1 MYATEHSH
9 GLGLRIS
16 IDTYSVWHM
25 FRLLFYMIIIAAGF
39 GAGFYSGIKYN
50 EHEIV
55 KDPNRFYEL
64 YKREFA
70 DSAQERIKQVK
81 EALRKSLE

>member
-1 MYATEHSH
+1 
-9 GLGLRIS
+9 
-16 IDTYSVWHM
+16 M

>member
-1 MYATEHSH
+1 
-9 GLGLRIS
+9 
-16 IDTYSVWHM
+16 M
-25 FRLLFYMIIIAAGF
+25 FRLFFYILIITAGF

-55 KDPNRFYEL
+55 QNPERFYEL

-70 DSAQERIKQVK
+70 DSAQEKIDQVK
-81 EALRKSLE
+81 KAIRKSLE